1 MPVDYSNQNITNT
14 NLTGADLSGGDFTN
28 TNATNV
34 NFTNANIT
42 NATFK
47 NTLITG
53 ANISTLTFSNL
64 QKGQLLLRAAN
75 IGISAINN
83 LTSLTLSQLRTI
95 QPAIP
100 TRTVINIQTVTV
112 KIPNS
117 QSEGYNVSI
126 TPVIN
131 QIVCIF
137 VAVNQNIVIYTSGS
151 SVRTIRSNGTVI
163 QDVDNANATITHLK
177 VGTVSYRLS
186 IGNGDGVIA
195 MIPLDINAYKV
206 NESGI
211 GDIIALNTSSSSA
224 NSYSMYWGDGTA
236 RSAKVT
242 FTLPTAI
249 DLRSNKVRV
258 SLKVRSNLSYLN
270 YPILVFNDNHTYP
283 SYNNYVT
290 EMSSSTNLW
299 HGGGA
304 NYFTWPNNTPTQ
316 VLWND
321 GSMTFNATVHP
332 TAASDPYWLLN
343 FWVEL
348 VYDNATGSYKQ
359 MIAKGDWVLIDK
371 VVGSNTNVYLW
382 NGTFTRISELAGPT
396 YILNK
401 IGFGSYNN
409 GGNFSNALRG
419 VTINVEVVP
428 TTFNS
433 GGTTTL

>member
-14 NLTGADLSGGDFTN
+14 NLTGVDLSGGDFTN

-64 QKGQLLLRAAN
+64 QKGQLLLREAN

-249 DLRSNKVRV
+249 DLRSNKARV

-299 HGGGA
+299 NGGGA

-371 VVGSNTNVYLW
+371 TVGGNTNVYLW

>member
-34 NFTNANIT
+34 NFTNAIIT

-64 QKGQLLLRAAN
+64 QKGQLLLRSAN

-100 TRTVINIQTVTV
+100 TRTVISIQTVTV